1 MKTTLLSYYYIT
13 ISKIKYYISTPPH
26 YFHGLGLMPCLTCPL
41 FMFCCKTNFP
51 SETKEIKLNNLSI
64 SCPALED
71 IHLNTVA
78 RPVQCF
84 CGAYLLYCV
93 AFQAQSIQLSLS
105 AIFGQTQAVSSFVCG
120 PTGKL
125 QTDESDV
132 YTCNIMKKE
141 H

>member
-1 MKTTLLSYYYIT
+1 
-13 ISKIKYYISTPPH
+13 
-26 YFHGLGLMPCLTCPL
+26 
-41 FMFCCKTNFP
+41 MFCCKTNFP